1 MKLLSLISGVALAA
15 MTVFATAAASAG
27 DITIA
32 IGSEPSTLDPQV
44 RDDGGER
51 AVNDNIY
58 ETLMARTPDAKL
70 VPGLAAADPV
80 QKDGTTWEFKL
91 RPNIKFTNG
100 EPFNADAV
108 VASVTRIID
117 PTLKSE
123 QISYFGTITGA
134 KKVDDLTVDITT
146 NGPDPILPARMYW
159 MKMVPPKYVSDPNFA
174 SHPIGTG
181 PYLFDSWS
189 RGESIVIKANPNYWG
204 GAPSIGQVTYKFIG
218 ESGTR
223 LSGLMAGELDLITN
237 LLPEFTKQVPKFAA
251 VQGLETSVIVLSTE
265 NPSTKDPRV
274 REAMNLAIDRDALA
288 KDLFGGYAKVTQGQL
303 VNPKAFGFNTALKPY
318 AYDPDK
324 AKALIKEAGAE
335 GATVTLQGE
344 SGRWLKDRETIEAVA
359 AYWTAIGLKVDV
371 QISEFGEYLNRLF
384 DKAHRPDAIFV
395 ANSDELLDA
404 DRAVTSGYESGA
416 SFASNNDQDMAAESK
431 AARTETDPTKRAAMY
446 ADITKKAYDGNYL
459 APLLNEE
466 DIYGMSARLDWTPRV
481 DSKLIVKEMK
491 TTD

>member
-1 MKLLSLISGVALAA
+1 MKALNLISGMALAA
-15 MTVFATAAASAG
+15 MTVLVSATAFAG

-70 VPGLAAADPV
+70 VPGLAAADPA
-80 QKDGTTWEFKL
+80 QTNPTTWEFKL
-91 RPNIKFTNG
+91 RPNITFTNG
-100 EPFNADAV
+100 EPFDADSV
-108 VASVTRIID
+108 VRSVTRIID
-117 PTLKSE
+117 PALKSE
-123 QISYFGTITGA
+123 QASYFSTITGA

-159 MKMVPPKYVSDPNFA
+159 MKMIPAKYSSDPNFA
-174 SHPIGTG
+174 QHPIGTG
-181 PYLFDSWS
+181 PYIFDSWS
-189 RGESIVIKANPNYWG
+189 RGESIVLKANPKYWG
-204 GAPSIGQVTYKFIG
+204 GAPSIGQVTYRFIG
-218 ESGTR
+218 EPGTR
-223 LSGLMAGELDLITN
+223 LSGLMAGELDVITN

-265 NPSTKDPRV
+265 NPATKDPRV
-274 REAMNLAIDRDALA
+274 REALNLAIDRDALA
-288 KDLFGGYAKVTQGQL
+288 KNLFDGYAKVTQGQL

-318 AYDPDK
+318 PYDPKK
-324 AKALIKEAGAE
+324 AAQLIKDAGAE
-335 GATVTLQGE
+335 GSTITLEGE

-359 AYWTAIGLKVDV
+359 AYWTKIGLKVNV

-384 DKAHRPDAIFV
+384 DKKHRPDAIFV

-404 DRAVTSGYESGA
+404 DRAVTSAYESGA
-416 SFASNNDQDMAAESK
+416 SYASNDDQQMAAEAK

-466 DIYGMSARLDWTPRV
+466 DIYGFSKRLEWTPRV
-481 DSKLIVKEMK
+481 DAKLLVKEMK